1 MKRLLALMVVVAV
14 AVCIGCGKEAPKKS
28 SKTPVKET
36 PPPVMKGPEK
46 PAEPAPSAEKKDAA
60 PPAEKKVAAP
70 EEKKDAPPPAPEKK
84 DAPPAEKKDAAP
96 PAPEKK

>member
-14 AVCIGCGKEAPKKS
+14 AVCIGCGKEAPKK

-60 PPAEKKVAAP
+60 PPAEKKAAAP

-84 DAPPAEKKDAAP
+84 DAPPEEKKDAPP